1 MTTVTS
7 RPLILA
13 KYAATTDATEYTATN
28 VRTIIDK
35 FTAYNSD
42 ASARI
47 VTVHLVPNGGSAD
60 ATNLIEATSIAA
72 GATYSS
78 PHVVGHTLESGGF
91 ITVKADAATKV
102 VVRATGRE
110 VA

>member
-7 RPLILA
+7 RPLIVA
-13 KYAATTDATEYTATN
+13 KYAAATDNTEYTATN

-42 ASARI
+42 ASARV
-47 VTVHLVPNGGSAD
+47 VTIHLVPNGGTAD
-60 ATNLIEATSIAA
+60 ATNIIEATSIAA

-78 PHVVGHTLESGGF
+78 PHVVGQTLEAGGF
-91 ITVKADAATKV
+91 MSVKADAASKV
-102 VVRATGRE
+102 VIRSTGRE

>member
-13 KYAATTDATEYTATN
+13 KYAATTDTSEYTASN

-42 ASARI
+42 ASAR
-47 VTVHLVPNGGSAD
+47 VLTLHLVPSGGTAD

-78 PHVVGHTLESGGF
+78 PHVVGHTLENGGVL
-91 ITVKADAATKV
+91 TVKADSASKV

-110 VA
+110 VS